1 MFTGEKVAPFK
12 TVSVD
17 QASWF
22 LTHGEGLGKSQYR
35 CNIFDSLALCKIF
48 VVKLKSMLLD
58 YKLSLFFSFHKKKN
72 NNKNPHQNLL
82 EESVPTTGL
91 RPVIWPLD

>member
-72 NNKNPHQNLL
+72 NIKNP
-82 EESVPTTGL
+82 TK
-91 RPVIWPLD
+91 IC

>member
-58 YKLSLFFSFHKKKN
+58 YKLSLFFSFHKKNN
-72 NNKNPHQNLL
+72 NNKNLHKNLP
-82 EESVPTTGL
+82 EESVLTTGL